1 MKQRVNKEILLVSI
15 ESLRLLAN
23 QNCWE
28 TQSLILMIHQK
39 HMSLSTTVP

>member
-15 ESLRLLAN
+15 ERLRLLAN

-28 TQSLILMIHQK
+28 LQPLIFKIHQQ
-39 HMSLSTTVP
+39 HMGLSTTIP